1 MHLVQGVGSYLDR
14 VEAEQ
19 QQPLG
24 WQQRV
29 ARAEAG
35 QGWRS
40 VAEQMRHPHRVQD
53 AGLGRGRGAQVDV
66 AVEVQH
72 TKPRVVPQ
80 QPGNHPQGDRA
91 VPAKHQRDPPCGHGA
106 RHPVGDPP
114 GHGHHLVEVLLGSVG
129 PARPVQSQRQ
139 ITVVDHI
146 QPGVQEPV
154 DQARTAQPQRRLL
167 QPDPVGAGAGQHT
180 DEREPDQ
187 LASLLTHPS
196 PDRSLILQP

>member
-1 MHLVQGVGSYLDR
+1 MHLLPGVGSYLDR

-66 AVEVQH
+66 DVAVEVQH

-80 QPGNHPQGDRA
+80 QPGNHP
-91 VPAKHQRDPPCGHGA
+91 
-106 RHPVGDPP
+106 P
-114 GHGHHLVEVLLGSVG
+114 G
-129 PARPVQSQRQ
+129 
-139 ITVVDHI
+139 
-146 QPGVQEPV
+146 
-154 DQARTAQPQRRLL
+154 
-167 QPDPVGAGAGQHT
+167 
-180 DEREPDQ
+180 
-187 LASLLTHPS
+187 
-196 PDRSLILQP
+196 